1 MRLTESVFLIGFSG
15 SGKSTVGR
23 LLAGQCRA
31 RFVDVDELI
40 AKREGKTIPEI
51 FTERGERSFRC
62 IEARTIREMIDSN
75 TRPIVAALGGG
86 AFQSR
91 SSRDLIASAGTSV
104 YLSCSQRELAR
115 RLAGNDDRP
124 LLDVRRA
131 GQSRRDARLVRIRH
145 LLAERKPAY
154 ESADIRVS
162 STGRTPE
169 EVVRRIVTKLE
180 QSYG

>member
-23 LLAGQCRA
+23 LLAGRCRV
-31 RFVDVDELI
+31 RFVDVDQLI
-40 AKREGKTIPEI
+40 AKREGKTIPEV
-51 FTERGERSFRC
+51 FTERGERSFRS
-62 IEARTIREMIDSN
+62 IEARTIREVIDSS

-91 SSRDLIASAGTSV
+91 SNRDLIASAGTSV

-124 LLDVRRA
+124 LLNVRRA
-131 GQSRRDARLVRIRH
+131 GQSRRDAKSARIKD
-145 LLAERKPAY
+145 LLTRRKPAY
-154 ESADIRVS
+154 ERADIRVS
-162 STGRTPE
+162 TTGRTPE
-169 EVVRRIVTKLE
+169 EVVRRIVAKLE